1 MRRRDFV
8 GLMGTAASVVL
19 VGAGPA
25 MADRVR
31 VLPAIDRPE
40 DQPAGG
46 EKIPALKTFLDGVRV
61 GELRAH
67 GSLAVFWLH
76 AALPTTVF
84 DVVTLDEAR
93 ARGDVVVSER
103 ADAAVSVLVTEN
115 RGKRHVLLL
124 AGEIVV
130 GGKQN
135 RVVAEDVLLPPVSG
149 PRQIAVYCVEQGRWA
164 STAKDFVAPGSLAA
178 PKLRSELL
186 ARPAQQQVWNEVS
199 RYAARAAAPSPTGS
213 FQAVFDK
220 PEVQAHQQQTV
231 NAIDGKTPSDTRGAA
246 VFVGESFSGIDL
258 FHDATLFAREWPK
271 LLRAHAIETYGRA
284 SADAAGEASLRAR
297 LKVLLTGASTAE
309 GRKRPTPG
317 TGALFEFRVERTR
330 GTALVAEGQ
339 VVHAALL

>member
-1 MRRRDFV
+1 MQRRDFV
-8 GLMGTAASVVL
+8 GLIGTAAGVL
-19 VGAGPA
+19 LAGAGPA
-25 MADRVR
+25 SADRVR
-31 VLPAIDRPE
+31 VLPPIERTE
-40 DQPAGG
+40 DLPAGR
-46 EKIPALKTFLDGVRV
+46 EKLPALKTFIDGVRV

-67 GSLAVFWLH
+67 GALAVFWLH
-76 AALPTTVF
+76 ASPLVTAL
-84 DVVTLDEAR
+84 DVLTFDEAR

-103 ADAAVSVLVTEN
+103 PDAAVSVLVIDN

-164 STAKDFVAPGSLAA
+164 AAPKDFAAPGSLAA

-186 ARPAQQQVWNEVS
+186 ARPPQQQVWNEVS

-213 FQAVFDK
+213 YQAVFDK
-220 PEVQAHQQQTV
+220 PEVRAHQQQTAR
-231 NAIDGKTPSDTRGAA
+231 AIDGKMPPDTRGAA

-258 FHDATLFAREWPK
+258 FADATLFAREWPK
-271 LLRAHAIETYGRA
+271 LLRAHAIETYDRA
-284 SADAAGEASLRAR
+284 PAEAVNDANLRAR
-297 LKVLLTGASTAE
+297 LKALLAGAATAE
-309 GRKRPTPG
+309 GGKRPTPG
-317 TGALFEFRVERTR
+317 TGGLFEFRVERVR

>member
-25 MADRVR
+25 SADRVR

-40 DQPAGG
+40 DQPTGG
-46 EKIPALKTFLDGVRV
+46 ERIPALKTFLDGVRV

-76 AALPTTVF
+76 AASPTTVL
-84 DVVTLDEAR
+84 DVLTLDEAR
-93 ARGDVVVSER
+93 ARGEVVSEL

-164 STAKDFVAPGSLAA
+164 GAAKDFAAPGSLAA

-186 ARPAQQQVWNEVS
+186 ARP
-199 RYAARAAAPSPTGS
+199 
-213 FQAVFDK
+213 
-220 PEVQAHQQQTV
+220 
-231 NAIDGKTPSDTRGAA
+231 
-246 VFVGESFSGIDL
+246 
-258 FHDATLFAREWPK
+258 
-271 LLRAHAIETYGRA
+271 
-284 SADAAGEASLRAR
+284 
-297 LKVLLTGASTAE
+297 
-309 GRKRPTPG
+309 
-317 TGALFEFRVERTR
+317 
-330 GTALVAEGQ
+330 
-339 VVHAALL
+339 

>member
-8 GLMGTAASVVL
+8 GLMGTAASAVL

-25 MADRVR
+25 SADRLR
-31 VLPAIDRPE
+31 VLPTIDRPE
-40 DQPAGG
+40 DVAAGG
-46 EKIPALKTFLDGVRV
+46 ETIPALEAFLESVRV

-76 AALPTTVF
+76 ASPSTTAL
-84 DVVTLDEAR
+84 DVLTLDEAR

-135 RVVAEDVLLPPVSG
+135 RVVAEDVLLPPTSG

-164 STAKDFVAPGSLAA
+164 GAPKGFEASGSLAA

-199 RYAARAAAPSPTGS
+199 RSAARAAAPSPTGS
-213 FQAVFDK
+213 YQAVFDK
-220 PEVQAHQQQTV
+220 PEVQAHQQQIAS
-231 NAIDGKTPSDTRGAA
+231 AIDTKTPPDTRGAA

-258 FHDATLFAREWPK
+258 FADATLFAREWPK
-271 LLRAHAIETYGRA
+271 LLRAHAVETYGRA
-284 SADAAGEASLRAR
+284 VTDAVSDASLRAR
-297 LKVLLTGASTAE
+297 LKVLLAGAATAE
-309 GRKRPTPG
+309 GRNRPTPG

-330 GTALVAEGQ
+330 GTALVAAGR